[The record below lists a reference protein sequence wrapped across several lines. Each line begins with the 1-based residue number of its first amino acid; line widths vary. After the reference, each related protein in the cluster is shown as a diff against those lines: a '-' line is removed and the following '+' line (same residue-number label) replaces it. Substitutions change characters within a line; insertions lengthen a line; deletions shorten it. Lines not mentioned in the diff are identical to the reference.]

1 VGGSTEPPKT
11 YDLRRFMD
19 AQMDVYTRALEE
31 LKAGRK
37 QTHWMWY
44 IFPQLAGLG
53 SSATAQYYAIADLEE
68 ARQYLAHPLLSVR
81 LSACCAA
88 LLALPGSDITAV
100 LGHPDDLKLCSSM
113 TLFEQAANDPAIFD
127 AVLKK
132 FYAGRRDSL
141 TLDMLEKEK

>member
-11 YDLRRFMD
+11 YDLRRFID
-19 AQMDVYTRALEE
+19 AQAEVYAQALVE

-37 QTHWMWY
+37 QTHWIWY

-53 SSATAQYYAIADLEE
+53 SSTTAQYYSIADLEE

-81 LSACCAA
+81 LRACCAA
-88 LLALPGSDITAV
+88 LLALPDGDITAV

-113 TLFEQAANDPAIFD
+113 TLFERAAEDPAIFA
-127 AVLKK
+127 AVLEK

-141 TLDMLEKEK
+141 THELLVQDN

>member
-1 VGGSTEPPKT
+1 MEPQKT
-11 YDLRRFMD
+11 YDLRRFID
-19 AQMDVYTRALEE
+19 AQMEVYAQALAE
-31 LKAGRK
+31 LKAGHK

-113 TLFEQAANDPAIFD
+113 TLFEQAANGAGIFA
-127 AVLKK
+127 AVLEK
-132 FYAGRRDSL
+132 FYAGKRDNL
-141 TLDMLEKEK
+141 THELLEKGK